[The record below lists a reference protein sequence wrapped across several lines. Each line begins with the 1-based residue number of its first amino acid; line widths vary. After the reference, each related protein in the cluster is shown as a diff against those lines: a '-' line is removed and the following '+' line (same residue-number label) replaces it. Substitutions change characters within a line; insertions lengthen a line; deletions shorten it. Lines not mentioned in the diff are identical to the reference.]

1 MKRAFCIFL
10 ASFLLI
16 VSIRPMNV
24 KATAVAPAVPAEYDL
39 TLLFMEMIF
48 SALAANGV
56 EIPEEYEDAKKLY
69 DTFFSIKTFGAEPI
83 GQVQLEDGSFV
94 DVYGTLDIDT
104 DGTSALEFPD
114 EEQYT
119 NYKVLTG
126 GGGSS
131 NNDQDPKFKVSG
143 TGLIINGLLV
153 HENFNS
159 ILDTFADE
167 AAAGLYSAE
176 GIMPSKCPT
185 SAGNNY
191 YIRSYQTYPGNQSL
205 RKFYTFSSDFP
216 FCIILDS
223 SQISLEGDI
232 YCYFLPINSVS
243 NSVSYIYIP
252 TLYKELFYFSDGS
265 YDVNS
270 DRSVNFKHAL
280 FSYDYPNINFYDS
293 CGFWSDPGKIVA
305 NMPIFTSIEEMQ
317 EYYTNYFPQTQLDL
331 SGDTF
336 INLVGKFLDPLSL
349 AGLASR
355 LKLAIDPLIDP
366 VTSPAPD
373 PSKVPEVV
381 NEIVSEVQPAPE
393 PVPSPAP
400 DPGLDP
406 LPDPDP
412 ALLPV
417 DVQGYAF
424 DLRNFFPFCLPFD
437 LIRLIQVLD
446 ADPKAPHFEI
456 PIEFAAIDYHDTF
469 VIDLEFLD
477 PAVEVFRI
485 CIVVSFIISL
495 IMVTGKLIHH

>member
-1 MKRAFCIFL
+1 MKRAFCILL
-10 ASFLLI
+10 ASFILI
-16 VSIRPMNV
+16 ISIRPIDV
-24 KATAVAPAVPAEYDL
+24 KATAVAPAVPAEYDV

-48 SALAANGV
+48 SALAANGCD
-56 EIPEEYEDAKKLY
+56 IPEEYEDAKKLY
-69 DTFFSIKTFGAEPI
+69 DSFFSIKTFGAEPI

-94 DVYGTLDIDT
+94 DVYGTLDFDT

-126 GGGSS
+126 GGGNS

-167 AAAGLYSAE
+167 AAAGLYTAE

-185 SAGNNY
+185 SAGNNFYIKTFQASTSTSNKFELYTFNSDLPFCLVLGNKYDRYSSYYYVPITNISNKVGPY
-191 YIRSYQTYPGNQSL
+191 YINVTNN
-205 RKFYTFSSDFP
+205 
-216 FCIILDS
+216 
-223 SQISLEGDI
+223 ISI
-232 YCYFLPINSVS
+232 YNL
-243 NSVSYIYIP
+243 
-252 TLYKELFYFSDGS
+252 DGS
-265 YDVNS
+265 LKANS
-270 DRSVNFKHAL
+270 LDTKRTQFKL
-280 FSYDYPNINFYDS
+280 YSYDYQNINYDG
-293 CGFWSDPGKIVA
+293 CPILFSDPGKILA

-317 EYYTNYFPQTQLDL
+317 EYYSNYFPQTQLDL

-355 LKLAIDPLIDP
+355 LKIAIEPLIDP

-373 PSKVPEVV
+373 PSKVPDVV

-412 ALLPV
+412 ALLPP
-417 DVQGYAF
+417 DVKDYAF

-456 PIEFAAIDYHDTF
+456 PIEFETIDYKDTF

-477 PAVEVFRI
+477 PAVEIFRI